1 MKKLNELK
9 NKIDSLNKSNLEM
22 TEALKNEALEI
33 LSKDLDKNEELKKL
47 ISKVESSKELTQV
60 EYDGFFHTWIR
71 ADFSKFIDLKN
82 NFEKELFSEY
92 MQENH
97 FCCVDFKNDCISTA
111 IGPCIL
117 INDEGDILDQDSGKW
132 IISKK
137 DYDSTEKRNEMIEA
151 YMTKSGYFPS
161 VIECDRY
168 GNAFFV
174 NTTGEK

>member
-9 NKIDSLNKSNLEM
+9 NKIDSLNKSNSE
-22 TEALKNEALEI
+22 TIEALKNEALEI
-33 LSKDLDKNEELKKL
+33 FSKQLNKNKDLMTL
-47 ISKVESSKELTQV
+47 ISKAQDSKDLTQV
-60 EYDGFFHTWIR
+60 EYDEFFHTYIR

-111 IGPCIL
+111 IGPCII
-117 INDEGDILDQDSGKW
+117 INEDGDILDQDSGKW

-137 DYDSTEKRNEMIEA
+137 EYDSTEKRNEMIEA
-151 YMTKSGYFPS
+151 YMTKSGCFPS
-161 VIECDRY
+161 VIKCDRH

-174 NTTGEK
+174 NTTGAK

>member
-1 MKKLNELK
+1 MKKLNEID
-9 NKIDSLNKSNLEM
+9 NKIKKLIQNSISE
-22 TEALKNEALEI
+22 TEILKNEALEI
-33 LSKDLDKNEELKKL
+33 FSKQLDKNKDLRTL
-47 ISKVESSKELTQV
+47 ISKAQDSKDLTQV
-60 EYDGFFHTWIR
+60 EYDEFFHTWTR

-97 FCCVDFKNDCISTA
+97 FCCVDFKNDCISIA
-111 IGPCIL
+111 MGPNII
-117 INDEGDILDQDSGKW
+117 INEDGDILDQDSGKW

-137 DYDSTEKRNEMIEA
+137 EYDSTEKRNEMIEA

-161 VIECDRY
+161 VIKCDRY